1 MSENIFGAHPKLS
14 VGFKKEVKNDPWDL
28 KTGFS
33 VLKLWYN
40 YGYEITKK
48 KFEKWIKINQF

>member
-48 KFEKWIKINQF
+48 NSKNE